1 MQCIVYE
8 SALGQRVLV
17 LIISHS
23 YRPST
28 GLHRKFPCSY
38 YVEPL
43 LSAQENADPRS
54 IIRDAKLMRVFQDK
68 RTNQSIGIRSHDLL
82 NDSISPCDQ
91 EEQTKRDQEAMESIC
106 LEVRSRRSANDFER
120 PDQESLFKL
129 VAVTGSSVGIETSST
144 AEVCARGFTYQ
155 LLSSGSLIP
164 QLMVVQPKPAGQRHS
179 DGSKAQAACQRDEV
193 VENRNRFSQDP

>member
-68 RTNQSIGIRSHDLL
+68 RTNQSIGIRGHDLL

-120 PDQESLFKL
+120 PDIESLFKL
-129 VAVTGSSVGIETSST
+129 VAVTGSSVSRHQAQLKSAHVDLLTSFCRAVPLYHSLWSCNQSQPGSAT
-144 AEVCARGFTYQ
+144 AMGAKHKLPVSAMR
-155 LLSSGSLIP
+155 
-164 QLMVVQPKPAGQRHS
+164 
-179 DGSKAQAACQRDEV
+179 
-193 VENRNRFSQDP
+193 